1 VKVKAAAAMAADP
14 AQPHLYP
21 PGMADVDALLQ
32 WASDGQMMLLAEIND
47 VALVARIRAAFA
59 VT

>member
-1 VKVKAAAAMAADP
+1 
-14 AQPHLYP
+14 
-21 PGMADVDALLQ
+21 VDALLQ